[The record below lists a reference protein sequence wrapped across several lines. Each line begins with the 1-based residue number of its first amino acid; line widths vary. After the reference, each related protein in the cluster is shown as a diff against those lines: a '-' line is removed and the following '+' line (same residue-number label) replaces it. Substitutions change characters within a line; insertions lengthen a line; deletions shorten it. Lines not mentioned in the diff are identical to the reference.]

1 MLKKQICLLYLCC
14 NYHRSVCAL
23 VATELLIIAGDILYQ
38 GCCPDNVMGQEGRP
52 WITFYQMQALLC
64 SHFLK

>member
-38 GCCPDNVMGQEGRP
+38 GCCTDNVMGQEGRP
-52 WITFYQMQALLC
+52 
-64 SHFLK
+64 